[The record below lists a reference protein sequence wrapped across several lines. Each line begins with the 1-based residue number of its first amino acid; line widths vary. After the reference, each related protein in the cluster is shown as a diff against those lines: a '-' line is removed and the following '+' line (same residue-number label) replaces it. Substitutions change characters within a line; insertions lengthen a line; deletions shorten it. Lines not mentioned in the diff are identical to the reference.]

1 MENMETNDIINTE
14 AIEEIKEAIPT
25 GKNGLKTAAKVGV
38 IGAASIAAWE
48 FVMKPIGRKVKG
60 AIAKRKAAKAAKKA
74 EVEDVDLD
82 NLDTDIPEIDE

>member
-1 MENMETNDIINTE
+1 MENMETNDIITTE
-14 AIEEIKEAIPT
+14 AIDEIKEAIPT
-25 GKNGLKTAAKVGV
+25 DKNGLNTAAKVGF

-60 AIAKRKAAKAAKKA
+60 AIAKRKAAKAAKNP